1 MTNDIYH
8 DGIKKMA
15 RMTITTKKLKQAD
28 AAIRLDNRLCG
39 DRVDIELCCNDKVI
53 TALYHKVRGC
63 LLCEAAANI
72 VAQHSVGATV
82 TELEGITEQLINLL
96 KNNDNSNISF
106 DSPWQELSLLGPVSS
121 HKSRHQCVL
130 LPFQAVQ
137 QALAKISQ

>member
-28 AAIRLDNRLCG
+28 ASIRLDNRLCG
-39 DRVDIELCCNDKVI
+39 DRIDIELCCNNKVI
-53 TALYHKVRGC
+53 TELYHKVRGC

-72 VAQHSVGATV
+72 VAQHSIGTTI
-82 TELEGITEQLINLL
+82 TELDNITGQFIRFL
-96 KNNDNSNISF
+96 KNNDNTNTTF
-106 DSPWQELSLLGPVSS
+106 DSPWQELNLLGPVSN

-130 LPFQAVQ
+130 LPFQAIQ